1 MKSYYQKHFRAMVP
15 FYRLTLAAFALMLL
29 LIHAQAQSSEIE
41 YPTPVRSNEIEG
53 VIAPRDIGDARL
65 TRHFYS
71 FTGTNGDLTITVEY
85 TNLDGT
91 VDVFAMPDL
100 RTMSTIRMLADVQA
114 TTTSKTFYLRQ
125 QESLILRVEART
137 PNDLEGRYRIRF
149 SGAFAP
155 IVGEVQQPEPV
166 ATAESRDPNARRV
179 NSAGARIEEP
189 RQETTAT
196 AAPTETPARQPE
208 TVTNAE
214 PSAPATPKP
223 SRTATRTPRRTST
236 SRTSRTP
243 RRAPSTQPSSTT
255 SSEGTASA
263 ETAPATTTAAP
274 ARTSSARRRSPARA
288 TRPQPEAVP
297 QPEPTTRLIIET
309 RDGTRIE
316 HFMNTVRRVTI
327 ENNMV
332 VVVLN
337 DGTTQRQPL
346 ANILRMTIEP

>member
-1 MKSYYQKHFRAMVP
+1 MKPYYQKHFRAVIS
-15 FYRLTLAAFALMLL
+15 FYKLTLAAFALLL
-29 LIHAQAQSSEIE
+29 LVGHAQAQSSEIE

-100 RTMSTIRMLADVQA
+100 RTMSTIRMLADMQA

-149 SGAFAP
+149 SGAFVP

-166 ATAESRDPNARRV
+166 TTAESRDTNARRV

-189 RQETTAT
+189 RQENTAT
-196 AAPTETPARQPE
+196 ATPTEIPARQPE
-208 TVTNAE
+208 IVTNTE
-214 PSAPATPKP
+214 PSAPARPTP
-223 SRTATRTPRRTST
+223 SRTATRTPRRTT
-236 SRTSRTP
+236 RTRTP

-255 SSEGTASA
+255 SAEGTTSA
-263 ETAPATTTAAP
+263 ETAPATTPPAAP
-274 ARTSSARRRSPARA
+274 ARTSSARRRSPART

-346 ANILRMTIEP
+346 ANIVRMTIEP

>member
-1 MKSYYQKHFRAMVP
+1 MIPFRK
-15 FYRLTLAAFALMLL
+15 LTLAAFALLL
-29 LIHAQAQSSEIE
+29 LLGHAEAQSGEIE

-100 RTMSTIRMLADVQA
+100 RAMSTIRMLSDMQA

-155 IVGEVQQPEPV
+155 VVGEVQQPEPV
-166 ATAESRDPNARRV
+166 TTAEGRDPNARRV

-196 AAPTETPARQPE
+196 ATPTETPAHQPE
-208 TVTNAE
+208 TVTNTE
-214 PSAPATPKP
+214 PSTSTTP

-236 SRTSRTP
+236 ARTTRTP
-243 RRAPSTQPSSTT
+243 RRRAPSTQPSSTT
-255 SSEGTASA
+255 PSEGTTSA
-263 ETAPATTTAAP
+263 ETAPATATPAAP
-274 ARTSSARRRSPARA
+274 ARASSARRRSPART
-288 TRPQPEAVP
+288 TRPQPETVP

-309 RDGTRIE
+309 RDGTRTE
-316 HFMNTVRRVTI
+316 HFMNTVRRVTV